1 MCRTIYFTP
10 IQILKLTG
18 PLFQILSKIFD
29 DGRDRRDIQ
38 TRIDKRLEISNSSFF
53 YLFVNIYICCII
65 IFIHIYSLV
74 LVVFGLAAQIL
85 EVIFVYIVLLPNY
98 K

>member
-53 YLFVNIYICCII
+53 YLFVIYIYAVLLSLF
-65 IFIHIYSLV
+65 IFILW
-74 LVVFGLAAQIL
+74 F
-85 EVIFVYIVLLPNY
+85 
-98 K
+98 